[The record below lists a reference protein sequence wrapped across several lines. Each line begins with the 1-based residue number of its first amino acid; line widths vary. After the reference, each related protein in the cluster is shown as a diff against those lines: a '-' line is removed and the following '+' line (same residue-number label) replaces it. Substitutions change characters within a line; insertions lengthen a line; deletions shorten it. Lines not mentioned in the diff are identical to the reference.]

1 MRGGGGGLPRSDS
14 ENVILLQ
21 SSMSLFMLLVRVS
34 LASAMLGVCVEGC
47 PWTRRPH
54 AAYHRKHSNA
64 TLLPLLPLQILVK
77 DNWGSTMSLVISATG
92 SVSSSVFFIAFVILA
107 SIMFT
112 NLFIGIVC
120 AVFVRNAKISNKCV
134 TPSTL
139 SPPPPNIHRH
149 IRSHKHAYMHT

>member
-1 MRGGGGGLPRSDS
+1 M
-14 ENVILLQ
+14 
-21 SSMSLFMLLVRVS
+21 
-34 LASAMLGVCVEGC
+34 
-47 PWTRRPH
+47 
-54 AAYHRKHSNA
+54 
-64 TLLPLLPLQILVK
+64 QILVK

-134 TPSTL
+134 GRVRVPEGSQGPCPVLPFPSLPFPSMRTQFDAL
-139 SPPPPNIHRH
+139 LTGACSESMSAFQSARV
-149 IRSHKHAYMHT
+149 